1 MQPCSSC
8 GHTRIVRDESGREI
22 AGGAQVSLKSGP
34 TGLCSFCWKATPE
47 GRQWRA
53 EFDRMLGKSRKD
65 KEEKTMATAT
75 ASDTIQPPPGADIE
89 GLTDRLADA
98 IALYRKHGLERIKA
112 ALEGGAALAEL
123 KDALRHGDFGPHVER
138 LGLGERTAR
147 RWMQL
152 AESGWTAEEIQGLG
166 GIKAAVQAHSAQR
179 AEQRWQETELPETPA
194 DSPKTDTV
202 SVLPDLPTHTCWD
215 CTVQYECEGE
225 TCPCKGSPDVDPQ
238 CRSCWEA
245 EEAKAAAS
253 AIRACRECGC
263 TDDEPCSHD
272 ESGDTCFWV
281 EEDLCDLCEQ
291 REGAGSLAPGSKTD
305 TVSVLPSPPAPPSL
319 PFRRC
324 QECGVNTPRRNSAH
338 CRPCEYRHV
347 WAANPGAAS
356 LIRENER
363 LRKEIKGLKY
373 MLAHGI
379 SGKRSPVAEEPGPVA
394 AGMSA
399 AWETA

>member
-1 MQPCSSC
+1 MRPCSSC

-22 AGGAQVSLKSGP
+22 AGGAQVSTKSGP
-34 TGLCSFCWKATPE
+34 TGLCGFCWEATDE

-53 EFDRMLGKSRKD
+53 EFDRMLGKSSKD
-65 KEEKTMATAT
+65 KEAKTMATAT
-75 ASDTIQPPPGADIE
+75 ASDTIQPAPGADIE

-98 IALYRKHGLERIKA
+98 IALYRKHGLERIRA

-138 LGLGERTAR
+138 LGLGERTVR

-152 AESGWTAEEIQGLG
+152 AESGWSAEEIQGLG

-225 TCPCKGSPDVDPQ
+225 TCPCKGSLGIDPQ

-245 EEAKAAAS
+245 EEARAAAFD
-253 AIRACRECGC
+253 AGGA
-263 TDDEPCSHD
+263 DED
-272 ESGDTCFWV
+272 GQ
-281 EEDLCDLCEQ
+281 DL
-291 REGAGSLAPGSKTD
+291 PPPPKTD
-305 TVSVLPSPPAPPSL
+305 TVSVLPSPPAPPVL

-324 QECGVNTPRRNSAH
+324 QECGVNTPRRNSVH

-379 SGKRSPVAEEPGPVA
+379 SGKRSPVAEEGAPSM

-399 AWETA
+399 RWETS